1 MLCSPRARLDLT
13 GPALIDGEEE
23 QWRGACCLAGVL
35 AALAGVAAVA
45 LTASQGLAAARIAV
59 ITPYLAQPGTQFYV
73 EAFQEQAK
81 ANGWDVNV
89 IDTKGDVAA
98 AISRIEDATN
108 QKVDAIVINVDPAQV
123 AAGLETARSAG
134 VPVFGMDAGA
144 SPLLVTNVTSN
155 GYAMAADTAA
165 YVANR
170 INGKGKVVMFVFD
183 AFPPVQAR
191 GVIADAIFKNNP
203 DIKVLDRVTPDVKDG
218 GIADSRAKMEAIL
231 AANPDK
237 GAISAV
243 WAAWDQPA
251 LGAMQAIEAAGR
263 GGEGIVI
270 TGIDANPQAREAIAK
285 GGNFEASMAQD
296 FKGIGKTTADAVKR
310 TLAGDKIKQSVIYV
324 PTKLIT
330 SANVKD

>member
-1 MLCSPRARLDLT
+1 MTITRRIILGLT
-13 GPALIDGEEE
+13 A
-23 QWRGACCLAGVL
+23 AS
-35 AALAGVAAVA
+35 ALALSIGH
-45 LTASQGLAAARIAV
+45 AAAAGEKIAV

-73 EAFQEQAK
+73 EAFQEKAK
-81 ANGWDVNV
+81 AAGWEVNV
-89 IDTKGDVAA
+89 VDTKGDVAA
-98 AISRIEDATN
+98 AIGRIEDAAN
-108 QKVDAIVINVDPAQV
+108 QKVAAIVINVDPSQV
-123 AAGLETARSAG
+123 AAGLEAAKAAG

-165 YVANR
+165 YVTNR
-170 INGKGKVVMFVFD
+170 LSGKGTVVMFVFD
-183 AFPPVQAR
+183 AFPPVQQR
-191 GVIADAIFKNNP
+191 GVIADTIFKNNP
-203 DIKVLDRVTPDVKDG
+203 DIKVLDRVTPDVQDG

-237 GAISAV
+237 GSISAV

-251 LGAMQAIEAAGR
+251 LGALQAIEAAGR
-263 GGEGIVI
+263 TGEGIVI

-296 FKGIGKTTADAVKR
+296 FKGIGAAVADAVKR
-310 TLAGDKIKQSVIYV
+310 HIGGEAIKQSVIYV

-330 SANVKD
+330 SANVNE

>member
-1 MLCSPRARLDLT
+1 MNIAR
-13 GPALIDGEEE
+13 
-23 QWRGACCLAGVL
+23 RGLL
-35 AALAGVAAVA
+35 
-45 LTASQGLAAARIAV
+45 GLAAASTLALMSGAASAAGEKIAV

-73 EAFQEQAK
+73 EAFQEKAK
-81 ANGWDVNV
+81 AAGWDVNV
-89 IDTKGDVAA
+89 VDTKGDVAA
-98 AISRIEDATN
+98 VVGRLEDAAN
-108 QKVDAIVINVDPAQV
+108 QKVAAIVINVDPSQV
-123 AAGLETARSAG
+123 TAGLDAAKAAG

-155 GYAMAADTAA
+155 GYSMAADTAA

-170 INGKGKVVMFVFD
+170 INGKGNVVMFVFD
-183 AFPPVQAR
+183 AFPPVQQR

-203 DIKVLDRVTPDVKDG
+203 DIKILDRVTPDVQDG

-231 AANPDK
+231 AAHPEK
-237 GAISAV
+237 GSISAV

-251 LGAMQAIEAAGR
+251 LGALQAIEAAGR

-296 FKGIGKTTADAVKR
+296 FKGIGAATADAVQR
-310 TLAGDKIKQSVIYV
+310 QLAGEKIKQSVIYV

-330 SANVKD
+330 SANVKE

>member
-1 MLCSPRARLDLT
+1 MAKSLT
-13 GPALIDGEEE
+13 
-23 QWRGACCLAGVL
+23 RR
-35 AALAGVAAVA
+35 AALATMGAFAFAGSAGAAVA
-45 LTASQGLAAARIAV
+45 AGKVAV

-73 EAFQEQAK
+73 EAFQDA
-81 ANGWDVNV
+81 ARGYGWDVNV

-98 AISRIEDATN
+98 AISRIEDAAN
-108 QKVDAIVINVDPAQV
+108 QKVDAIVINVDPVQV
-123 AAGLETARSAG
+123 EAGLETAKKAG

-144 SPLLVTNVTSN
+144 SPLLITNVTSN
-155 GYAMAADTAA
+155 GYSMAADTAA

-170 INGKGKVVMFVFD
+170 INGKGNVVMFVYD

-203 DIKVLDRVTPDVKDG
+203 DIKVIDRVTPDVKDG

-231 AANPDK
+231 AANPAK
-237 GAISAV
+237 GSIAAV

-263 GGEGIVI
+263 AGDGIVI

-296 FKGIGKTTADAVKR
+296 FKGIGKTVAEAVKR
-310 TLAGDKIKQSVIYV
+310 HLAGETIKQSVIYV

-330 SANVKD
+330 AANVKD

>member
-1 MLCSPRARLDLT
+1 MATAMIRRT
-13 GPALIDGEEE
+13 GL
-23 QWRGACCLAGVL
+23 
-35 AALAGVAAVA
+35 ALARAF
-45 LTASQGLAAARIAV
+45 AAAAWAGAADAAKIAV

-73 EAFQEQAK
+73 EAFQDAAK
-81 ANGWDVNV
+81 GDGWDVNV

-98 AISRIEDATN
+98 AISRIEDVVN

-123 AAGLETARSAG
+123 AAGLETAKKAG
-134 VPVFGMDAGA
+134 VPVFGMDAGT

-170 INGKGKVVMFVFD
+170 IHGKGNIVMFVYD

-191 GVIADAIFKNNP
+191 DVVADAVFKNNP
-203 DIKVLDRVTPDVKDG
+203 DIKVMAHVTPDVKDG

-231 AANPDK
+231 AANPAK
-237 GAISAV
+237 NSIAAV

-251 LGAMQAIEAAGR
+251 LGALQAIEAAGR
-263 GGEGIVI
+263 ADEGIVI

-296 FKGIGKTTADAVKR
+296 FTGIGRTTAEAVKR
-310 TLAGDKIKQSVIYV
+310 TLSGERIKQSAIYV
-324 PTKLIT
+324 PTKLVT
-330 SANVKD
+330 AANAKD